1 GGRRRH
7 LRRGIGDGNA
17 CDRADLGSMIGRMD
31 NWFVRLFVKVL
42 ALWCLIL
49 IPTEV
54 VLARIGASQSLVGLV
69 VLALFIVTVLIA
81 MHMYEKARP
90 QSF

>member
-1 GGRRRH
+1 
-7 LRRGIGDGNA
+7 
-17 CDRADLGSMIGRMD
+17 MIGRMD

>member
-1 GGRRRH
+1 
-7 LRRGIGDGNA
+7 
-17 CDRADLGSMIGRMD
+17 MIGRMD

-42 ALWCLIL
+42 AFWCLIL

-69 VLALFIVTVLIA
+69 VLALFIVTLLIA